1 MSMRQIISFEVT
13 VERHAESGAFVA
25 RCTDFPRKVGIGLTE
40 EEAVAD
46 LRAHVLRP
54 TPQPILPHPPG
65 TNPWAILPGLYP
77 NDELTQEWER
87 IVRERHDVYDDPEPE
102 RGK

>member
-1 MSMRQIISFEVT
+1 MPHSISFDVT
-13 VERHAESGAFVA
+13 VEPHPPSGAFVA
-25 RCTDFPRKVGIGLTE
+25 RCGDFPGKVGIGPTE

-54 TPQPILPHPPG
+54 PPEPILPHPSG

-87 IVRERHDVYDDPEPE
+87 IVRERRDVYDDPEPD